1 MLKFTWTLSIG
12 LLKIAIPVFIIAA
25 ICAIIY
31 VMLYRAKEKAKE
43 KINQKIAS
51 IKTDGGICPKCGG
64 KLIMR
69 DGKYGRFI
77 GCTNFP
83 KCKYTEKNKW

>member
-1 MLKFTWTLSIG
+1 MKYFSWELVKNLLIMMAIVIAFLAVELIVVRLK
-12 LLKIAIPVFIIAA
+12 
-25 ICAIIY
+25 
-31 VMLYRAKEKAKE
+31 RKAKE

-69 DGKYGRFI
+69 DGKYGSFI
-77 GCTNFP
+77 GCSNFP
-83 KCKYTEKNKW
+83 KCRYTQK

>member
-1 MLKFTWTLSIG
+1 MSEISWGILKG
-12 LLKIAIPVFIIAA
+12 LLPCFIVILVFGIIG
-25 ICAIIY
+25 I
-31 VMLYRAKEKAKE
+31 VLTRLKLFAKTKV
-43 KINQKIAS
+43 NQKIAS

-77 GCTNFP
+77 GCSNYP
-83 KCKYTEKNKW
+83 KCKYTTK